1 MQRGCSS
8 ISIKHLAYRGR
19 LVELL
24 NTLIKRMVL
33 LVAKVIMIDCI
44 RNKVVGVFEN
54 TSDALKYA
62 KQEGI
67 KVVSFET
74 HKE

>member
-1 MQRGCSS
+1 M
-8 ISIKHLAYRGR
+8 
-19 LVELL
+19 
-24 NTLIKRMVL
+24 
-33 LVAKVIMIDCI
+33 AKVIMTDSI